1 MNLEHRVEA
10 LNRLGRILSSIGEDS
25 SWKGFDSGVTEDEYN
40 ALVGLTKSVR
50 VFNGWFT
57 EKEVRSAFKAWGDQ
71 LTVENLKNW
80 LANYALPNED
90 SNKRIGIIMAGNIP
104 LVGMHDFVCCYIAG
118 YKTKLKLSSDDDK
131 LMPAILNILNIF
143 DNSVKERSEIVL
155 AQVKDVDGIIA
166 TGSNNTSRYF
176 EQYFGK
182 FPNIIRKSRT
192 SVAIVTGEESEEE
205 LAGLANDVFA
215 FYGLGCRNVTKV
227 FLPKNYDLDNLFKAF
242 FPFQYVTDNNKYANN
257 YDYHKAVFMMEQYDL
272 IENGFL
278 IMKEDQSL
286 HSPIGTLYY
295 EFYSNTEAI
304 EKHLVQL
311 NDEIQCIVSKKDIPF
326 GKAQKPELWDYAD
339 NIDTIEFLLELK

>member
-1 MNLEHRVEA
+1 
-10 LNRLGRILSSIGEDS
+10 
-25 SWKGFDSGVTEDEYN
+25 
-40 ALVGLTKSVR
+40 
-50 VFNGWFT
+50 
-57 EKEVRSAFKAWGDQ
+57 
-71 LTVENLKNW
+71 
-80 LANYALPNED
+80 
-90 SNKRIGIIMAGNIP
+90 
-104 LVGMHDFVCCYIAG
+104 
-118 YKTKLKLSSDDDK
+118 
-131 LMPAILNILNIF
+131 MPAILNILNIF